1 MMLVN
6 NATMDAFGIC
16 IYGILVLSVACRET
30 VQEDLVSLQLSVNIW
45 ATTDFPEAAKPTQES
60 GSSQRMSKSLSH
72 ADRRTRCVHK
82 IYFVVSSPLYSTI
95 AASSAEQ
102 FSTCMAISMINFHLP
117 PSKGSIPPGDISR
130 ASLTPV
136 SWLSLCLAPPPSC
149 QHPHKTEV
157 RAARL
162 SWHRRAGQYA
172 GDCHSPNAH
181 GDKILVPWL
190 VNHYKAGKRTAK
202 GGK

>member
-16 IYGILVLSVACRET
+16 IYGILVLSVACREA

-60 GSSQRMSKSLSH
+60 GSSQRTSKSLSQ
-72 ADRRTRCVHK
+72 ADRRTMCVQNLFCGLFSPSFYHLRKFCRTVFHLHGHK
-82 IYFVVSSPLYSTI
+82 HDLL
-95 AASSAEQ
+95 ASS
-102 FSTCMAISMINFHLP
+102 
-117 PSKGSIPPGDISR
+117 SKGSVPPGDISR

-136 SWLSLCLAPPPSC
+136 SCLSLCLAPPPSC

-172 GDCHSPNAH
+172 GDCHSPNAC
-181 GDKILVPWL
+181 GDKILVP
-190 VNHYKAGKRTAK
+190 
-202 GGK
+202 